1 MITTLHPPWLI
12 RSWTIFTTVFLFQ
25 QVHLTCHVVTC
36 ATTKYEYYCE
46 DMDVVACKDSAGL
59 TRCVCDTSGQFSL
72 LTSLQDWRN
81 FTLTVSVSSALSLVL
96 AGVLLSSSHSVVQQQ
111 SHISLMDLIH
121 LCWHRT
127 ISPIILFYF
136 HSWKCQKYPYKARLR
151 ELLEQLQLE
160 GLSVNQ

>member
-1 MITTLHPPWLI
+1 
-12 RSWTIFTTVFLFQ
+12 
-25 QVHLTCHVVTC
+25 
-36 ATTKYEYYCE
+36 
-46 DMDVVACKDSAGL
+46 MDVVACKDSAGL

-121 LCWHRT
+121 LLT
-127 ISPIILFYF
+127 QNNKSNYFILFPLF
-136 HSWKCQKYPYKARLR
+136 TR
-151 ELLEQLQLE
+151 ENVRNILTKHALE
-160 GLSVNQ
+160 NY

>member
-1 MITTLHPPWLI
+1 MWIMITTLHPPWLI

-36 ATTKYEYYCE
+36 VTTKYEYYCE

-127 ISPIILFYF
+127 ISQIILFYF
-136 HSWKCQKYPYKARLR
+136 HSPLVKMS
-151 ELLEQLQLE
+151 EISLQ
-160 GLSVNQ
+160 STP